1 MSSKSPVVD
10 SESVRDTYR
19 RWAPVYDY
27 TFGQVA
33 DAGRKHA
40 VKIINSRKGRVLEV
54 GVGTGLSLPCY
65 GEHLTVTGIDLS
77 PDMLDKAREKVVAKR
92 LDHVDGLHEMDA
104 SALGFADESFD
115 TVVAM
120 YVMTVVPDPVKV
132 MRELERVCAPGGEV
146 ILVNHFSQ
154 EEGVRGA
161 FERKLAP
168 FADRIG
174 WHAVFEIDRVLT
186 CEDLRLVE
194 RRSLRPFGL
203 FTMLRFV
210 KEPGFGVAPDAA
222 KSFLAQ
228 GAQRGSRRAV
238 PARAPASDAPL
249 GVRAG
254 VFMARAGFFMA
265 RAGFLARRL
274 LDSNYWRTLYRRL
287 QSQFAEPPARR

>member
-1 MSSKSPVVD
+1 MSSKHPIMD
-10 SESVRDTYR
+10 AESVRHAYR

-40 VKIINSRKGRVLEV
+40 VRLINKRKGRVLEV
-54 GVGTGLSLPCY
+54 GVGTGLSLPAY

-77 PDMLDKAREKVVAKR
+77 PEMLKKAQEKVTKKK
-92 LDHVDGLHEMDA
+92 LENVDGLHEMDA

-154 EEGVRGA
+154 EHGIRGF
-161 FERKLAP
+161 FERKLAH
-168 FADRIG
+168 FADLIG
-174 WHAVFEIDRVLT
+174 WHAVFEPERILV

-194 RRSLRPFGL
+194 RRPLWPFGL

-210 KEPGFGVAPDAA
+210 KEPGLGIGTQAA
-222 KSFLAQ
+222 RTFLAS
-228 GAQRGSRRAV
+228 GARVGGEAE
-238 PARAPASDAPL
+238 AAAPEPKAA
-249 GVRAG
+249 
-254 VFMARAGFFMA
+254 F
-265 RAGFLARRL
+265 ARRM
-274 LDSNYWRTLYRRL
+274 LDLNYWRSLYRRL
-287 QSQFAEPPARR
+287 QSQLAER

>member
-1 MSSKSPVVD
+1 MPVMD
-10 SESVRDTYR
+10 TDAVRHAYR

-40 VKIINSRKGRVLEV
+40 VKIINQRKGRVLEV

-77 PDMLDKAREKVVAKR
+77 PEMLEKAKDKVAKKQ
-92 LDHVDGLHEMDA
+92 LGNVDGLHEMDA
-104 SALGFADESFD
+104 GALAFADESFD

-120 YVMTVVPDPVKV
+120 YVMTVVPDPDKV

-154 EEGVRGA
+154 EEGIRG
-161 FERKLAP
+161 FLERKLAP

-174 WHAVFEIDRVLT
+174 WHAVFEIDRVLI
-186 CEDLRLVE
+186 CDDLRLVE
-194 RRSLRPFGL
+194 RRALRPIGL

-210 KEPGFGVAPDAA
+210 KEPGFGVAPEAA
-222 KSFLAQ
+222 REMLAK
-228 GAQRGSRRAV
+228 GQRAA
-238 PARAPASDAPL
+238 PARATGQPVGSPGEPKAAPGPA
-249 GVRAG
+249 
-254 VFMARAGFFMA
+254 F
-265 RAGFLARRL
+265 ARRL
-274 LDSNYWRTLYRRL
+274 LDSNYWRSLYRRL
-287 QSQFAEPPARR
+287 QSQSAE